1 MRDVTVLWFLAIA
14 LLCTAHVHAIELE
27 LQSVGETLH
36 DTTHQASLGSP
47 KPSPTAVHPSE
58 RRQLCH
64 WPCSCPEWPPRCLPG
79 VSLLQ
84 DGCGCCKACARQAG
98 EVCTE
103 ADVCDYH
110 KGLYCDYSRDRPRYE
125 VGLCSYLS
133 GLGCKLGGENFNNGQ
148 TFQRSC
154 RFRCM
159 CVAGTIGCIPLCI
172 PTARPPRGWCLRPR
186 RTRDPNRCCYH
197 WVCDDRRVYR
207 GTTARKYL
215 ALSEN
220 RREQHH
226 EVIWRGDCLL
236 QSTTWSPCSKTCGL
250 GISTRIRSHVDKC
263 HLASESRLC
272 LVRPCH
278 VDLSADIKVQGTCV
292 QESRSIRPIR
302 LLLSNCT
309 TRTRFLF
316 KFCGDCSP
324 DGLCCGPQRAA
335 TISAE
340 FHCPTG
346 GSFTWPLMWINS
358 CTCREDCTD
367 AIGDF
372 AGLRTQYDFNGRDN

>member
-1 MRDVTVLWFLAIA
+1 CSYRMYRAI
-14 LLCTAHVHAIELE
+14 
-27 LQSVGETLH
+27 
-36 DTTHQASLGSP
+36 
-47 KPSPTAVHPSE
+47 PTAVHPSK

-110 KGLYCDYSRDRPRYE
+110 KGLYCDYSGDRPRYE
-125 VGLCSYLS
+125 GRPGNQPGLLES
-133 GLGCKLGGENFNNGQ
+133 F

-159 CVAGTIGCIPLCI
+159 CVAGTIGCVPLCI
-172 PTARPPRGWCLRPR
+172 PTTRPPRGWCLRPR

-207 GTTARKYL
+207 GTTVKECCDSISVEGISRFL
-215 ALSEN
+215 IISGSSPLRTEN
-220 RREQHH
+220 SRELLH

-250 GISTRIRSHVDKC
+250 GISTRLRSHVEKC
-263 HLASESRLC
+263 HLASQSRLC
-272 LVRPCH
+272 MVRPCH
-278 VDLSADIKVQGTCV
+278 LDINADIKARGTCV

-316 KFCGDCSP
+316 KFCGDCSSN
-324 DGLCCGPQRAA
+324 GLCCGPQRAA

-358 CTCREDCTD
+358 CTCRDDCTD

-372 AGLRTQYDFNGRDN
+372 AGLRTQYDFDGRDN